1 MRLLL
6 IDHGN
11 CDPPAGRVH
20 RCSRLLVG
28 EGLETLACGPASVS
42 TLEAPTP
49 GLHGIHLKDI
59 AAANRKLAKAVRDG
73 RAEAFLEATPT
84 IPTALLG
91 LVRETARQAVAEA
104 VDGFDPTAILVLHA
118 GIFADL
124 AVETGV
130 PVVIHVGPTDLAAAG
145 LDERVHDLV
154 VAALGSAELVL
165 GADEAT
171 FGTLKSQWIGE
182 ADASGNLAGPIDDH
196 CAGWLAEAV
205 RIACR
210 RRGG

>member
-1 MRLLL
+1 VRLFRGLADDDREAQVEAYRRWGFKGLNDDLVDVLNVWARFIYGPLL
-6 IDHGN
+6 D
-11 CDPPAGRVH
+11 DRV
-20 RCSRLLVG
+20 R
-28 EGLETLACGPASVS
+28 SVADGV
-42 TLEAPTP
+42 AP
-49 GLHGIHLKDI
+49 GQY
-59 AAANRKLAKAVRDG
+59 G
-73 RAEAFLEATPT
+73 RAEAFLDTTPT

-104 VDGFDPTAILVLHA
+104 VDAFDPAAILVLHA

-154 VAALGSAELVL
+154 VAALGSAELL
-165 GADEAT
+165 IGADEAT
-171 FGTLKSQWIGE
+171 LATLKSQWLGE
-182 ADASGNLAGPIDDH
+182 AEACENRAGPIDDH